1 MDQPT
6 HIIDEDGEVTI
17 ILRNANAPFAYTS
30 MDDNIQLEK
39 LPETL
44 HEIGEYVPKRT
55 EQVNKPCDHS
65 TKMVTSK
72 KDKKPKRL
80 TKPTNLEP
88 IDEHGDGESAGQ
100 ETGDEDPMEP
110 DFRIQVSAKHLT
122 VASPVFKS
130 ILTGPWKES
139 ATYLQKGTVEI
150 LAEGWDIEAFLILLR
165 VIHCQFN
172 QVPRKLTLD
181 MLAKVAIIVDYYQ
194 CKEAVRF
201 FSDTWI
207 DSLEEKIP
215 RGYSRDLILWL
226 WIAWFFQLEDQFGMA
241 TLRAITYSNGGIM
254 NLGLPIPERV
264 IHSIN
269 AGREE
274 SINDVISLLNDTHA
288 ALSSGTRG
296 CSFECSSIMCGA
308 LAMQMTSNYLLSPK
322 PLPPFP
328 GINYHQLVRTVQ
340 SFKSPEWYGTPS
352 SSHSSSV
359 HVGDIHECNDS
370 AFKRLFGEL
379 CDTAKCL
386 GLTRFIA
393 K

>member
-1 MDQPT
+1 
-6 HIIDEDGEVTI
+6 
-17 ILRNANAPFAYTS
+17 
-30 MDDNIQLEK
+30 
-39 LPETL
+39 
-44 HEIGEYVPKRT
+44 
-55 EQVNKPCDHS
+55 
-65 TKMVTSK
+65 
-72 KDKKPKRL
+72 
-80 TKPTNLEP
+80 
-88 IDEHGDGESAGQ
+88 
-100 ETGDEDPMEP
+100 
-110 DFRIQVSAKHLT
+110 
-122 VASPVFKS
+122 
-130 ILTGPWKES
+130 
-139 ATYLQKGTVEI
+139 
-150 LAEGWDIEAFLILLR
+150 
-165 VIHCQFN
+165 
-172 QVPRKLTLD
+172 
-181 MLAKVAIIVDYYQ
+181 
-194 CKEAVRF
+194 
-201 FSDTWI
+201 
-207 DSLEEKIP
+207 
-215 RGYSRDLILWL
+215 
-226 WIAWFFQLEDQFGMA
+226 MA

-264 IHSIN
+264 IRKTDSPFRYQPTNQLMKCFLDSIN